1 MVMGLVPE
9 EEEDKLFKRL
19 VDYYSKIYPGLKFS
33 RKEVILTVKEI
44 GDIYYTYPGEEA
56 EATAAEKMRHISQ
69 AINGGYSTPVIILKK
84 KDRMVLLDGHR
95 RVRVAFSQG
104 LEWKALLLIP
114 SKDTLF
120 GIEGMILGKVKDLYG
135 K

>member
-33 RKEVILTVKEI
+33 RKEVTLTVKEI

-69 AINGGYSTPVIILKK
+69 AINGGYSTPVILLKK

-95 RVRVAFSQG
+95 RIRVAFSQG
-104 LEWKALLLIP
+104 LEWKALLLVP

>member
-19 VDYYSKIYPGLKFS
+19 VEYYSKIYPGLKFS
-33 RKEVILTVKEI
+33 RKEATLTVKEI

-56 EATAAEKMRHISQ
+56 EVTAAEKMRHISQ
-69 AINGGYSTPVIILKK
+69 AINGGYSTPVILLQK
-84 KDRMVLLDGHR
+84 KDRMLLLDGHR
-95 RVRVAFSQG
+95 RIRVAFSQG
-104 LEWKALLLIP
+104 LQWKALLLVP

-120 GIEGMILGKVKDLYG
+120 GIEAMILGKVKDLYG

>member
-1 MVMGLVPE
+1 MAVGLVPE
-9 EEEDKLFKRL
+9 EEEEKLFKRL

-33 RKEVILTVKEI
+33 KKETTLSVKEI
-44 GDIYYTYPGEEA
+44 GEIYYTYPGEEA
-56 EATAAEKMRHISQ
+56 EATAAEKMRHISE
-69 AINGGYSTPVIILKK
+69 AIAGGYSTPIILLKK

-104 LEWKALLLIP
+104 LEWKAILLVP

>member
-1 MVMGLVPE
+1 
-9 EEEDKLFKRL
+9 
-19 VDYYSKIYPGLKFS
+19 
-33 RKEVILTVKEI
+33 
-44 GDIYYTYPGEEA
+44 
-56 EATAAEKMRHISQ
+56 MRHISQ
-69 AINGGYSTPVIILKK
+69 AINGGYSTPVILLKK

-95 RVRVAFSQG
+95 RIRVAFSQG
-104 LEWKALLLIP
+104 LEWKALLLVP